1 MRVFLEQNVLKDTSR
16 LQTRVLEDYISAT
29 GMEVELVVC
38 ATCGDCTHTSAL
50 GIF

>member
-1 MRVFLEQNVLKDTSR
+1 MFLEQNVLKDTTDI
-16 LQTRVLEDYISAT
+16 QTRVLGDYIAAT
-29 GMEVELVVC
+29 GREAELVVC